1 MLPSCVS
8 DDKLSSY
15 LDLSAVC
22 IHLYLIMTDVSPIC
36 SELLEL
42 MIYGKAIR
50 CQPLWKKNGGIT
62 YHAQR
67 SQRKTRSSIIKLL
80 KSSPFPFALVFKND
94 ASSLNTAS
102 FVATIEHTG

>member
-15 LDLSAVC
+15 LDISAVC

-50 CQPLWKKNGGIT
+50 SAALEKKRWYYLPCTTKPKENQI
-62 YHAQR
+62 QNN
-67 SQRKTRSSIIKLL
+67 KTVKVF
-80 KSSPFPFALVFKND
+80 PFPICPCLEK
-94 ASSLNTAS
+94 
-102 FVATIEHTG
+102 

>member
-22 IHLYLIMTDVSPIC
+22 IHLYLIMTDLSPIC

-42 MIYGKAIR
+42 IIYGKAIR
-50 CQPLWKKNGGIT
+50 CQPLWEKNGGIT

-67 SQRKTRSSIIKLL
+67 SQRRTRSSMIKLL
-80 KSSPFPFALVFKND
+80 KFFPSPFALVFKNNV
-94 ASSLNTAS
+94 SSLTTAI
-102 FVATIEHTG
+102 FIATIEHSG

>member
-22 IHLYLIMTDVSPIC
+22 IHLYLIMTDLSPIC

-42 MIYGKAIR
+42 IIYRKAIR
-50 CQPLWKKNGGIT
+50 CQQLRKKNGGIT
-62 YHAQR
+62 YHAQ
-67 SQRKTRSSIIKLL
+67 
-80 KSSPFPFALVFKND
+80 
-94 ASSLNTAS
+94 
-102 FVATIEHTG
+102 

>member
-22 IHLYLIMTDVSPIC
+22 IHLYLIMTDLSPIC

-42 MIYGKAIR
+42 MIYRKANGVNSFGKKTVVLLTMHNEAIGE
-50 CQPLWKKNGGIT
+50 PD
-62 YHAQR
+62 
-67 SQRKTRSSIIKLL
+67 
-80 KSSPFPFALVFKND
+80 PV
-94 ASSLNTAS
+94 
-102 FVATIEHTG
+102 